1 MTVHILVVN
10 WVNTQVVYRD
20 NDLKMSKLQTSE
32 ILPILLFLNLVTF
45 SWYVNFTWISQLLII
60 NTITVIYLLIDTEGL
75 STV

>member
-45 SWYVNFTWISQLLII
+45 SWYVNFTRISQLLII

>member
-10 WVNTQVVYRD
+10 WVNTRVVYRD

-32 ILPILLFLNLVTF
+32 ILPILLFLDLVTF
-45 SWYVNFTWISQLLII
+45 SWYVNFTRISQLLII